1 MTLGEKIQQ
10 LRKQKGLSQEQLAEQ
25 VNVSRQSISK
35 WELNDSVPEL
45 DKVILL
51 SKIFSVTTDELL
63 NIEPKGGSAVESIEP
78 NSNSYDGKVV
88 AQFAHTLKTKG
99 YRLGY
104 VLIGWGVLGLMMM
117 ALVGYGWSRMIPVP
131 LSQLQDGQEVLLYF
145 LGAGAVI
152 GVLSIGAGIVIVLRG
167 LRGRRD

>member
-25 VNVSRQSISK
+25 VNVSRQSVSK
-35 WELNDSVPEL
+35 WELDDSIPEL

-63 NIEPKGGSAVESIEP
+63 DVEQDCSTD
-78 NSNSYDGKVV
+78 SKVV

-99 YRLGY
+99 YRFGY
-104 VLIGWGVLGLMMM
+104 LLIGYGIVGLIMVVI
-117 ALVGYGWSRMIPVP
+117 AGYGWSTMIPEP
-131 LSQLQDGQEVLLYF
+131 LFQLQGSMRVALYILG
-145 LGAGAVI
+145 LGAI
-152 GVLSIGAGIVIVLRG
+152 IGAIFIFAGIGIVIW
-167 LRGRRD
+167 GRRRSKA